1 MTKEMK
7 TSAAVFLIFLSFACH
22 RTSILQNPGVTLP
35 EPKESAPIS
44 PESAALQAQGVAL
57 FGSLSGNKGTPDDLV
72 RALTL
77 LDEAARKDPNN
88 HLAYSA
94 KGGIFLSVKNYSEA
108 ARAFGEAVK
117 IKPDAGEYYMGQA
130 IALQRTG
137 DEGGAKTSCRYAIAA
152 FNLRLKKNSD
162 DPSRVDRATAAYL
175 LGHRGVA
182 LDEFN
187 AILKVR
193 PGDIAAAEMKK
204 FIESNPSDPWSF
216 LGI

>member
-1 MTKEMK
+1 MTNKLK
-7 TSAAVFLIFLSFACH
+7 TSATVLFIFLSFACH

-35 EPKESAPIS
+35 EPKESAPVS
-44 PESAALQAQGVAL
+44 PKSASLQEQGVVL
-57 FGSLSGNKGTPDDLV
+57 FSSLAGSKGTPDDLV
-72 RALTL
+72 RALAL
-77 LDEAARKDPNN
+77 LDEAAREDPNN

-94 KGGIFLSVKNYSEA
+94 KGGIYLSVKNYSEA
-108 ARAFGEAVK
+108 ARAFGDAAK

-152 FNLRLKKNSD
+152 FNLRLQKNPD

-182 LDEFN
+182 LDEFQ
-187 AILKVR
+187 AILKTR
-193 PGDIAAAEMKK
+193 PDDIAAAEMKK

>member
-1 MTKEMK
+1 MTRKMK
-7 TSAAVFLIFLSFACH
+7 GSVAVFLIFLSFACH
-22 RTSILQNPGVTLP
+22 RTSILQNPGVTLS

-44 PESAALQAQGVAL
+44 PKSATLQEQGVAV
-57 FGSLSGNKGTPDDLV
+57 FRSLAGNKGTPDDLV
-72 RALTL
+72 RALAL
-77 LDEAARKDPNN
+77 LDGAAREDPGN

-152 FNLRLKKNSD
+152 FNLRLKKNPD

-187 AILKVR
+187 AILKAR
-193 PGDIAAAEMKK
+193 PDDIAAAEMKK